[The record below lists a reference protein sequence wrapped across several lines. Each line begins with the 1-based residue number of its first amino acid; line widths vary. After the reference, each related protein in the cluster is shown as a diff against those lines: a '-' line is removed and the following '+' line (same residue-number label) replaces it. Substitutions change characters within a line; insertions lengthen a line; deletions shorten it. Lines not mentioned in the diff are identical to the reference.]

1 MSEKT
6 GKVKSFAFVK
16 EWVNPQMQTLYVHA
30 IEFENGDKGSCW
42 CKTNMPPQY
51 APGAELGYELP
62 GNDRVKINRVIVQ
75 QPTQP
80 LNTNFYPNKMS
91 ESRKVDSIG
100 LAFAHAKDI
109 VVAKINQQTE
119 MMKASNVNKTEAS
132 ASAKKSTKA
141 PDELF
146 IYDPVQDICSA
157 AEIIYNKMKELRQ
170 AELNENDAPP
180 VS

>member
-1 MSEKT
+1 MSEKV
-6 GKVKSFAFVK
+6 GKVKSFVFTK
-16 EWVNPQMQTLYVHA
+16 EWVNPQQQTLYVHA

-42 CKTNMPPQY
+42 CKTQNPAAY
-51 APGAELGYELP
+51 APGAELGYESP
-62 GNDRVKINRVIVQ
+62 GNDRIKINRVIVQ
-75 QPTQP
+75 QPTQNP
-80 LNTNFYPNKMS
+80 NPYPNKMT
-91 ESRKVDSIG
+91 ESRKADNIG

-119 MMKASNVNKTEAS
+119 MMKAANLSKLEAP

-141 PDELF
+141 TDELF